1 MDLKELLKQA
11 WTTVAET
18 WHQASACEKAQYIV
32 IGLLLLVIVV
42 SGAVLVLA
50 FMGLGV
56 SAHTKDVIIE
66 VCSQILN
73 GCFTL
78 SAIATHPMRFYMLL
92 LVLSRREGSHATIQ
106 SWFPSLPIAF
116 NSKAHSHAVVVPI
129 SSILGVLVVLN
140 LNCFF
145 QYPLTA
151 VMWAYNY
158 RVRPVW
164 VIATCLP
171 LSFVCAIIAGVWQL
185 KLSRRVQHGQIELLE
200 NDLST
205 DLHV

>member
-1 MDLKELLKQA
+1 MDLKELLQQA
-11 WTTVAET
+11 RTTIAET
-18 WHQASACEKAQYIV
+18 WHQASACEKAQYVV
-32 IGLLLLVIVV
+32 IGLLLLVVVV

-50 FMGLGV
+50 FIGLGV

-78 SAIATHPMRFYMLL
+78 SAVATHPMRFYMLV
-92 LVLSRREGSHATIQ
+92 LVLSRRDASHATIQ

-116 NSKAHSHAVVVPI
+116 SSKTHSHAVVPI
-129 SSILGVLVVLN
+129 SSIQGVLIVLN

-158 RVRPVW
+158 HVRPVW

-171 LSFVCAIIAGVWQL
+171 LSFACAIVAGVWQF

-205 DLHV
+205 DLQA